1 MIERMNRLIKV
12 NMPLL
17 RLMSKYANLTT
28 EDIKQTAMCAY
39 CFDPDID
46 TTYQSGDIKT
56 ASRLLRREYRKLIK
70 NESFNP
76 SVDRSARAERLIAKI
91 ESSYEDSY
99 DIEKEI
105 FCIPD
110 EHILKSAREI
120 VGDENYIFLLKYYD
134 VGMHKCCDIYN
145 LTESNC
151 RVKAHRLIARIQSKI
166 EL

>member
-1 MIERMNRLIKV
+1 MIERMNRLIRV

-39 CFDPDID
+39 CFDSDID
-46 TTYQSGDIKT
+46 TIYQSGDIKK
-56 ASRLLRREYRKLIK
+56 ASKLLRREYRKLIK

-76 SVDRSARAERLIAKI
+76 SVDRSAKAERLIAKM

-99 DIEKEI
+99 DIEREI

-110 EHILKSAREI
+110 EHILAMTKEI
-120 VGDENYIFLLKYYD
+120 IGYDNYIFLLKYYD

-151 RVKAHRLIARIQSKI
+151 RVKVHRLIAKIQNKI
-166 EL
+166 DL